1 MKVNAATLPR
11 SNGYRDE
18 SLGRPLAFAI
28 GLHVLVALFLW
39 LASWLSWD
47 HDVSSAAGAS
57 IEATMETSAAENSA
71 VERALRADPVPL
83 PPPVEEVAE
92 EETVPPPQ
100 PIPEPVPDDSPV
112 PQQTQAQ
119 ERIPVPDTENQDAA
133 SRDAISQEKALR
145 EQEAKRRQEQLDL
158 TERKRQEEAE
168 KKQRL
173 AKQQE
178 EADKKKIADEKKLA
192 ADKKLAD
199 EKKLAEIRRL
209 RAQAAKEAQLAEQK
223 LRQLSDARARQ
234 TSAASATAASSAG
247 SSAPQG
253 NNGVDANL
261 SGKYAAA
268 IQKAVLDQWMRPDSV
283 PRGQRCRITI
293 RQLPGGEVVDVEVSP
308 SCPYDDA
315 GKRSVEAAVLRAQ
328 PLPYR
333 GFESVFQRTLNFNFE
348 AQDR

>member
-100 PIPEPVPDDSPV
+100 PLPEPRPQDSPV
-112 PQQTQAQ
+112 EQQRQAQ
-119 ERIPVPDTENQDAA
+119 ERIPVPDTTDQDEA
-133 SRDAISQEKALR
+133 SREAISQERALK
-145 EQEAKRRQEQLDL
+145 EQEAKRRQEQIDL
-158 TERKRQEEAE
+158 TEQKRVEEAQ
-168 KKQRL
+168 KQQRL
-173 AKQQE
+173 ARQQE
-178 EADKKKIADEKKLA
+178 EKERQD
-192 ADKKLAD
+192 
-199 EKKLAEIRRL
+199 KLAEIRRQ
-209 RAQAAKEAQLAEQK
+209 RAELDRQQKLAEQK
-223 LRQLSDARARQ
+223 LRQIADARSR
-234 TSAASATAASSAG
+234 AASASAAQASAAQPAGSAG
-247 SSAPQG
+247 A
-253 NNGVDANL
+253 DANL
-261 SGKYAAA
+261 KGEYAAA
-268 IQKAVLDQWMRPDSV
+268 IQRAVLSQWIRPDSV
-283 PRGQRCRITI
+283 PLGQRCILSI
-293 RQLPGGEVVDVEVSP
+293 RQLPGGEVVEAKVGAN
-308 SCPYDDA
+308 CPYDEA
-315 GKRSVEAAVLRAQ
+315 GKRSIEAAVLRAQ

-333 GFESVFQRTLNFNFE
+333 GFESVFQRNLTFNFT
-348 AQDR
+348 AQDQ

>member
-100 PIPEPVPDDSPV
+100 PLPEPRPQDSPV
-112 PQQTQAQ
+112 EQQRQAQ
-119 ERIPVPDTENQDAA
+119 ERIPVPDTTDQDEA
-133 SRDAISQEKALR
+133 SREAISQERALK
-145 EQEAKRRQEQLDL
+145 EQEAKRRQEQIDL
-158 TERKRQEEAE
+158 TEQKRVEEAQ
-168 KKQRL
+168 KQQRL
-173 AKQQE
+173 ARQHE
-178 EADKKKIADEKKLA
+178 EKERQD
-192 ADKKLAD
+192 
-199 EKKLAEIRRL
+199 KLAEIRRQ
-209 RAQAAKEAQLAEQK
+209 RAELDRQQKLAEQK
-223 LRQLSDARARQ
+223 LRQIADARSR
-234 TSAASATAASSAG
+234 AASASAAQASAAQPAGSAG
-247 SSAPQG
+247 A
-253 NNGVDANL
+253 DANL
-261 SGKYAAA
+261 KGEYAAA
-268 IQKAVLDQWMRPDSV
+268 IQRAVLSQWIRPDSV
-283 PRGQRCRITI
+283 PLGQRCILSI
-293 RQLPGGEVVDVEVSP
+293 RQLPGGEVVEAKVGAN
-308 SCPYDDA
+308 CPYDEA
-315 GKRSVEAAVLRAQ
+315 GKRSIEAAVLRAQ

-333 GFESVFQRTLNFNFE
+333 GFESVFQRNLTFNFT
-348 AQDR
+348 AQDQ